1 METFAQNVVSASI
14 MNLAEEVMVPVLMD
28 ARLDIYLIYAKV
40 SVIMETMDRTAR
52 IDVDIAETTIPA
64 TK

>member
-40 SVIMETMDRTAR
+40 VKVYLWNMAAVNVNQPS
-52 IDVDIAETTIPA
+52 DVPYL
-64 TK
+64 